1 MGYGKDVQQEL
12 VAPARELRHAIPQ
25 VYEKFGQLYGASV
38 APGALETKTKELI
51 SLAIAVTTQC
61 DGCIATHARGA
72 AVQGS
77 TPQEAAEAIGVAIM
91 MSGGPGTVYGPRA
104 FAAFNEYHAA
114 QATGGEEGRPDPGP

>member
-12 VAPARELRHAIPQ
+12 RAPARDLRQAIPEI
-25 VYEKFGQLYGASV
+25 YEGFGKLYTASL
-38 APGALETKTKELI
+38 APGALDAKTKELI
-51 SLAIAVTTQC
+51 CLAIAVTTQC

-72 AVQGS
+72 AAQDC

-104 FAAFNEYHAA
+104 FAAFREFHAA
-114 QATGGEEGRPDPGP
+114 RTSTGETDPPAP